1 MSKKME
7 FDIDPSEIKDLFEGY
22 SLKALDSLGII
33 LMWVRKYHMAELNEV
48 FKELY
53 TGDITGKWEDEF
65 DDDEYIKKV
74 NSFDLSEVD
83 KSIDRLTDKQLKFL
97 FDIFEEAVSHMES
110 HDTIEAPIIP
120 TILITAFNV
129 KQKLIADDKYR
140 DKLTNKEMK
149 DFFRKYDITELKSF
163 DVIFRYIYNR
173 SSKVMGRII
182 CNRDKVL
189 RAKINTNPYE
199 VSEYNLSN
207 LTRRNDELTDKELN
221 FFLRLLSDAAFF
233 FSVTSDLSVILE
245 VTEDLE
251 YDPYHANTIFKMLE
265 DTAADQEDRLL
276 KPDKKPTEKVIGTIE

>member
-7 FDIDPSEIKDLFEGY
+7 FDIDPSEIKDLFEEY
-22 SLKALDSLGII
+22 SLKTLDSLGII
-33 LMWVRKYHMAELNEV
+33 LMWVRKYHMDDLNEV

-53 TGDITGKWEDEF
+53 TGDITGKWEDAF

-120 TILITAFNV
+120 TILISAFNI
-129 KQKLIADDKYR
+129 KQKLIDDDKYR

-163 DVIFRYIYNR
+163 DVIFRYVYENEDI
-173 SSKVMGRII
+173 GRIMH
-182 CNRDKVL
+182 NRDEVL
-189 RAKINTNPYE
+189 RAKMNTNPDDI
-199 VSEYNLSN
+199 SEYSLSK
-207 LTRRNDELTDKELN
+207 LTAKNDILTDQELN
-221 FFLRLLSDAAFF
+221 FLLSLLSSATFF
-233 FSVTSDLSVILE
+233 LSVTSDLATIYE
-245 VTEDLE
+245 VTEDME
-251 YDPYHANTIFKMLE
+251 YDSYHRNAIYKMLE
-265 DTAADQEDRLL
+265 DTAAAQEERLI
-276 KPDKKPTEKVIGTIE
+276 KPVEKTIGTIA